1 MSRVVKKKTS
11 ACAEMAIRG
20 TTAYH
25 HCLVRHQT
33 SATTTRQTPMMLT
46 VAPVHEKSNVTSL
59 RIEVRDDAI
68 DLLIFSSELPRCFRG
83 PSVSAQPT
91 ASTTSHHTRSGSS
104 TRTARSR
111 AASLGAGRDWSSRHL
126 VRNVIA

>member
-1 MSRVVKKKTS
+1 MSSVVKKKTR

-25 HCLVRHQT
+25 HCLVRHHT

-46 VAPVHEKSNVTSL
+46 VAPVHEKTNVTSL
-59 RIEVRDDAI
+59 RTEVRDEANH
-68 DLLIFSSELPRCFRG
+68 LLIRSSEVPRCFSG
-83 PSVSAQPT
+83 PSVSAQPI
-91 ASTTSHHTRSGSS
+91 ASTTSHHTTSGTS

-111 AASLGAGRDWSSRHL
+111 AASFAVGRDWSSCHL
-126 VRNVIA
+126 VRNVIS